1 MFQKRSFAKSGF
13 YLNSPLPSL
22 TISLSFPS
30 VPLLHLKAVVN
41 AETVGAEVQETVW
54 WGGDPILALGS
65 GPAAPGRRFGLSVHR
80 VVCLSAA
87 RQSLQGRL
95 GLLPEIAFWCLP
107 GS

>member
-1 MFQKRSFAKSGF
+1 M
-13 YLNSPLPSL
+13 
-22 TISLSFPS
+22 
-30 VPLLHLKAVVN
+30 
-41 AETVGAEVQETVW
+41 
-54 WGGDPILALGS
+54 GGDPILALGS

>member
-1 MFQKRSFAKSGF
+1 MLRQWALKSRKRSG
-13 YLNSPLPSL
+13 
-22 TISLSFPS
+22 
-30 VPLLHLKAVVN
+30 
-41 AETVGAEVQETVW
+41 
-54 WGGDPILALGS
+54 GGDPILALGS